1 MVNNKS
7 EKRIL
12 ERTLDDL
19 TIIRKAPKSGLIVLS
34 ALYVVSYFVMPFFV
48 NSSYAIEYKG
58 TSVGLYSFAGVISS
72 ICNIFAILLTLF
84 YGDTGFRISLA
95 VLLMNIPMIISNIM
109 RSQNISNISGVFVT
123 LVTIFALIVI
133 YINNKRIQRYQDRL
147 KKQAVTDILTGLPN
161 RFACSELVSDLEK
174 RKIPFTVV
182 SINLDNFKDIN
193 DTMGFDLGNEVLRE
207 ISSKWKLLADMGA
220 SGTLDFIARLGGDEF
235 ALVVR
240 NYRSKDDLMDTIH
253 KYKDVLVN
261 KLVIHDYEIKLSA
274 SYGYAVYPS
283 DAEDVDTLFS
293 YANKAMLKAKKK
305 EEDNAILH
313 FTKDMLVDK
322 RVQEVENEI
331 KDALQNDTI
340 YYNLQPQFDLEHKL
354 RGFEAL
360 ARMKDRNGNF
370 ISPGEFIPIA
380 EKAGLI
386 DKVDSAVFRKAAI
399 FLGKILKETD
409 KDIDKDIT
417 ISINISVKHLMK
429 KHFIDEIK
437 EVLKLSG
444 LPPENLEIE
453 ITETIMIESI
463 EKAFK
468 CIEVLKGMG
477 IQIAIDD
484 FGTGYSSLS
493 YLFNFPANLLKVDK
507 SFIDKMNDSDSSR
520 KYVATIISLG
530 HIMGIDVLSEGVET
544 EEQLETL
551 RNIGCDYIQGYIWGK
566 PLSEEEARK
575 IVLNS
580 GSESGA

>member
-1 MVNNKS
+1 MANNKS

-19 TIIRKAPKSGLIVLS
+19 TTIRKAPKSGLIVLS
-34 ALYVVSYFVMPFFV
+34 ALYLASYFLMPFFV

-58 TSVGLYSFAGVISS
+58 TSVGLASFAGVLSS

-84 YGDTGFRISLA
+84 YGDTGFFISLA
-95 VLLMNIPMIISNIM
+95 VLLMNIPMIISNVV
-109 RSQNISNISGVFVT
+109 RSQNIANISGVFVT
-123 LVTIFALIVI
+123 MVTIFALIVI
-133 YINNKRIQRYQDRL
+133 YVNNKRIQRYQDRL
-147 KKQAVTDILTGLPN
+147 KKQAVTDILTKLPN
-161 RFACSELVSDLEK
+161 RFACSELVQDLEK

-193 DTMGFDLGNEVLRE
+193 DTMGFDLGNEVLKE

-220 SGTLDFIARLGGDEF
+220 SGTLDFIARLAGDEF

-240 NYRSKDDLMDTIH
+240 NYRSKDDLIETIH
-253 KYKDVLVN
+253 KYKDVLGN

-274 SYGYAVYPS
+274 SYGYAMYPS
-283 DAEDVDTLFS
+283 DAEDVDTILS
-293 YANKAMLKAKKK
+293 YANKAMLKAKRK
-305 EEDNAILH
+305 EDDNAILH

-322 RVQEVENEI
+322 RVLQVENEI
-331 KDALQNDTI
+331 RNALQNDTI
-340 YYNLQPQFDLEHKL
+340 YYSLQPQFDMDHKL

-360 ARMKDRNGNF
+360 ARMNDSDGNF

-380 EKAGLI
+380 EKVGLI
-386 DKVDSAVFRKAAI
+386 DKVDSAVFRKAAEFI
-399 FLGKILKETD
+399 GNIIKET
-409 KDIDKDIT
+409 KQDIT

-437 EVLKLSG
+437 EVLEASK

-468 CIEVLKGMG
+468 CIESIKGMG
-477 IQIAIDD
+477 IKIAIDD

-493 YLFNFPANLLKVDK
+493 YLFNFPANLLKIDK

-551 RNIGCDYIQGYIWGK
+551 RYIGCDYIQGYIWGK
-566 PLSEEEARK
+566 PLSEDEAREV
-575 IVLNS
+575 VLNS
-580 GSESGA
+580 GTESNSET